1 MFLLPVET
9 LTERRPLSYGAPP
22 ERGMRL
28 HTAAGLRLSD
38 KKATFVG
45 NTME

>member
-1 MFLLPVET
+1 MG
-9 LTERRPLSYGAPP
+9 RRRSGAY
-22 ERGMRL
+22 R
-28 HTAAGLRLSD
+28 TAAGLRLSD